1 MNSLILKARI
11 KLILITI
18 FIISFIY
25 LTTKL
30 MNTNLLYQLTLFL
43 FFNIY
48 YLITDRKQLKVLLNF
63 AKFLFIIIVIIHSI
77 YFLFKSLSMGF
88 DYAKKFYIERGS
100 SIIIRIFIIPNIF
113 AFVNIMISKISFID
127 LIIMT
132 KNSIQGKTIYILM
145 ISGIE
150 VMERLRIYY
159 EYHPLNSKH
168 RGKEKIIHYLAIPL
182 TLFFGISKGFEK
194 KYNSLIERE
203 EILKE

>member
-1 MNSLILKARI
+1 
-11 KLILITI
+11 
-18 FIISFIY
+18 
-25 LTTKL
+25 
-30 MNTNLLYQLTLFL
+30 MNTNLIYQLTLFL

-48 YLITDRKQLKVLLNF
+48 YLITDKKQLKVLLNF

-77 YFLFKSLSMGF
+77 YFLFKSLSMGL
-88 DYAKKFYIERGS
+88 DYAKTFYTERGS

-182 TLFFGISKGFEK
+182 TLFFGINKGFEK

-203 EILKE
+203 EILKG